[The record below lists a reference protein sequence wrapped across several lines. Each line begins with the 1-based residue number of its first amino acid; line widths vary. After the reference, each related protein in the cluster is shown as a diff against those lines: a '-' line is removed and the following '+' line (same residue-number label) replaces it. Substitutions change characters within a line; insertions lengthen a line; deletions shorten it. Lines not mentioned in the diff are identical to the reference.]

1 MPAFQASKKLIHI
14 PVKQKCNGDHKF
26 KSVLVTLDL
35 KTYGFTNILSEPN
48 LSQSIDNFNSLIGT
62 GLFFLQ

>member
-14 PVKQKCNGDHKF
+14 LVKQKCNGDLGF
-26 KSVLVTLDL
+26 ISVLVTWDL

-48 LSQSIDNFNSLIGT
+48 LSQSTDLP
-62 GLFFLQ
+62 